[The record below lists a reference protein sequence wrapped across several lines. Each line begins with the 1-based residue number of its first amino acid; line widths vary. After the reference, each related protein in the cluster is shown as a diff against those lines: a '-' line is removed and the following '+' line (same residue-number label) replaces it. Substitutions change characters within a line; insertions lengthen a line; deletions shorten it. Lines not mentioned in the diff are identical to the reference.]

1 MLSGSKHCQRQKCG
15 VWFGGDWEASCSD
28 NRSPQLL
35 SSDFLTMTII
45 QIQILST
52 GGLLGT
58 FHTVCPPTFLGAVY
72 ILRQPKSGAPGPPS
86 PLRQQWSAFGLP
98 PLVSF
103 CQHLHDAPFVHFFMQ
118 TCLYDKMESF
128 HLSNLHV
135 IWLCLTYMVKF
146 KTIALSTNIFT
157 KNFSALKGIVHIFF
171 IFGHISYFEQ

>member
-72 ILRQPKSGAPGPPS
+72 ILRQPKSGVPGPPLTPPS
-86 PLRQQWSAFGLP
+86 AMVSTWDTPLPPSSAF
-98 PLVSF
+98 VSTIF
-103 CQHLHDAPFVHFFMQ
+103 TLQ
-118 TCLYDKMESF
+118 TCLHDKVENF
-128 HLSNLHV
+128 HLFGPNLHV
-135 IWLCLTYMVKF
+135 IWLCL
-146 KTIALSTNIFT
+146 S
-157 KNFSALKGIVHIFF
+157 
-171 IFGHISYFEQ
+171 